1 MTRIF
6 AVNGSPSMEK
16 GTTAM
21 VLEPFLQG
29 AREAGAEIDLEY
41 TKRLR
46 MTPCAGEMECWYT
59 HPGECRY
66 KDAMSELYPRL
77 RRADI
82 LVLATPVYIPL
93 PAKFQIFINR
103 LCPLIEPI
111 LEDRGVRTRARFHE
125 DVAIGK
131 IVLVSSGGWWEREN
145 MDTVLRI
152 ATEFAEDASVDF
164 AGAVLR
170 PHAFILR
177 ENEEGARRVFE
188 ALGRAGRD
196 LVLKGRMCEA
206 DLETISQPLV
216 DREELRQRYNRAYHR
231 AAGR

>member
-1 MTRIF
+1 
-6 AVNGSPSMEK
+6 MEK

-29 AREAGAEIDLEY
+29 AREAGAEVDLEY

-46 MTPCAGEMECWYT
+46 ITPCAGEMECWFT

-66 KDAMSELYPRL
+66 KDGMSELYPRL
-77 RRADI
+77 RQADM

-111 LEDRGVRTRARFHE
+111 LTDRGGRTRARFHE

-131 IVLVSSGGWWEREN
+131 IVLVSTGGWWEPEN
-145 MDTVLRI
+145 MDTVQQI
-152 ATEFAEDASVDF
+152 AREFAENASVEF
-164 AGAVLR
+164 AGAILR
-170 PHAFILR
+170 PHAFILK
-177 ENEEGARRVFE
+177 ENEEGARQVFQ

-196 LVLKGRMCEA
+196 LILKGRMSEK
-206 DLETISQPLV
+206 DLETIRQPLI
-216 DREELRQRYNRAYHR
+216 DREELRQRYNRAYRR
-231 AAGR
+231 AAGK